1 MTIDDITA
9 LAAQGETAQ
18 IEFKRTTGQRTEA
31 AKTVCAMLN
40 STGGVVLIGVR
51 DDGEIIGQQVT
62 AHTIEEVTHELR
74 RIDPP
79 VFPVIETIALN
90 ETRSILTIQVATGN
104 QRPYTFDGRAYLRH
118 GPTTQMMPRAVYE
131 QLLTETMHP
140 IRRWENQP
148 VPAGVQLADL
158 DDEEIQRAVTVA
170 VQLGRLEPLRE
181 RDIESLLRGFDLLTD
196 GQLLNAAVVLFGKA
210 SHLFSAYPQCLLQV
224 ARFRGVNR
232 LADFADNRMFTGNL
246 FELLRQA
253 ERFLRDHTP
262 IAGRVI
268 PGQLVREDRPRYAP
282 RATREALANAMC
294 HRDYTIAGGA
304 VSVAMYDD
312 RLEIGNPGTLHFG
325 LTPERLTQAH
335 ESRPWNPLIAQVLY
349 RAGIIERWGTG
360 TLNIMDWCREN
371 HAPVPTWEERAGSI
385 VITFRPAVEFEE
397 DLGGTTPVTAQDT
410 DQDTAQD
417 TMHDVVTSELARM
430 LPYCVSPISR
440 KELMAQLGLN
450 HVENFRLVYL
460 HPAIEAGLI
469 ERTLPDKPQS
479 RHQQYRLTEKG
490 QRWLR
495 KRNSEA

>member
-79 VFPVIETIALN
+79 VFPSIETIPLDA
-90 ETRSILTIQVATGN
+90 TRSILTIQVTSGN

-118 GPTTQMMPRAVYE
+118 GPTTQVMPRAVYE

-158 DDEEIQRAVTVA
+158 DEEEIQRAVTVA
-170 VQLGRLEPLRE
+170 VQLGRLEPQRE
-181 RDIESLLRGFDLLTD
+181 RDIDSLLRGFDLLTD

-224 ARFRGVNR
+224 ARFRGINR

-253 ERFLRDHTP
+253 ERFLRDNTP
-262 IAGRVI
+262 IAGRVV
-268 PGQLVREDRPRYAP
+268 PGQLVRDDRPRYAP

-312 RLEIGNPGTLHFG
+312 RLEIGNPGTFHFG

-385 VITFRPAVEFEE
+385 VITFRPAMEFEL
-397 DLGGTTPVTAQDT
+397 DLGGQTTPVTVQDTIQDT
-410 DQDTAQD
+410 DQDPIRVSA
-417 TMHDVVTSELARM
+417 EIARM
-430 LPYCVSPISR
+430 LPICKAPISR
-440 KELMAQLGLN
+440 KDLMDLLGLHN
-450 HVENFRLVYL
+450 LANFRQVYL

-469 ERTLPDKPQS
+469 ERTLPEKPQS
-479 RHQQYRLTEKG
+479 RHQQYRLTAKG

-495 KRNSEA
+495 KRNPEA

>member
-1 MTIDDITA
+1 MTIDDIKA

-18 IEFKRTTGQRTEA
+18 IEFKHSTGQRTET

-40 STGGVVLIGVR
+40 NVGGIVLFGVR
-51 DDGEIIGQQVT
+51 DDGEIIGQQVS
-62 AHTIEEVTHELR
+62 AHTIEDVTHELR

-79 VFPVIETIALN
+79 VFPTIEAIPLDT
-90 ETRSILTIQVATGN
+90 TRSILTIQITPGH

-118 GPTTQMMPRAVYE
+118 GPTTQVMPRAVYE

-148 VPAGVQLADL
+148 APPDVHITDL
-158 DDEEIQRAVTVA
+158 DDEEIQRTVDVA
-170 VQLGRLEPLRE
+170 VQLGRLEPPRE
-181 RDIESLLRGFDLLTD
+181 RDIEGLLRGFDLQID
-196 GQLLNAAVVLFGKA
+196 NHLLNAAVVLFGKT

-232 LADFADNRMFTGNL
+232 LADFADNRMFTGNI

-253 ERFLRDHTP
+253 ERFLRDHVP

-268 PGQLVREDRPRYAP
+268 PGHMVREDRPRYAP
-282 RATREALANAMC
+282 RATREAIANAMC

-335 ESRPWNPLIAQVLY
+335 ESRPWNPTIAQVLY

-371 HAPVPTWEERAGSI
+371 HAPVPTWEERAGSV
-385 VITFRPAVEFEE
+385 VITFLPAMEFDT
-397 DLGGTTPVTAQDT
+397 DLGGQ
-410 DQDTAQD
+410 TAQD
-417 TMHDVVTSELARM
+417 TMQDTMQDTVYVSTEIARL
-430 LPYCVSPISR
+430 LPYCRAPISR
-440 KELMAQLGLN
+440 KDLMALLKLN
-450 HVENFRLVYL
+450 NVDNFRLVYL
-460 HPAIEAGLI
+460 HPAIEANLI

-479 RHQQYRLTEKG
+479 KHQQYRLTEKG
-490 QRWLR
+490 LRWLQAR
-495 KRNSEA
+495 SADV